1 MFDNILPNIFY
12 ITLIMKMPVT
22 QADKKPARAKSYFLI
37 IFHAFA
43 DVLPSLAVS
52 PVSIWSIEPRETN
65 GRTPL
70 LLLFVLPFE
79 LYKLFALTLLL
90 LALRTLKFA
99 LDELRLT
106 HGEASLY
113 NYALLYRRFRSI

>member
-1 MFDNILPNIFY
+1 
-12 ITLIMKMPVT
+12 MKMPVT

-70 LLLFVLPFE
+70 LILPV
-79 LYKLFALTLLL
+79 
-90 LALRTLKFA
+90 
-99 LDELRLT
+99 
-106 HGEASLY
+106 
-113 NYALLYRRFRSI
+113 